1 VDIFDPAKRSEIMS
15 HIRGKNTVPELL
27 VFAYL
32 RKNKIYFQRHYRT
45 KSGIRLDIAK
55 PRKKLAVM
63 IDGDFW
69 HGRNYERRKP
79 KLNEF
84 WQNKL
89 ETNLAR
95 DEKQRRMLEDEGWK
109 LCRVWESDLKRKST
123 QATVLESVVSFLSG

>member
-1 VDIFDPAKRSEIMS
+1 MS